1 MYLEPGVPLITDVLK
16 VKEGSGPWEGV
27 KHKRSHG
34 SISEKRKALLG
45 ESIPLYCIMQI
56 VTILF
61 LAEPGD

>member
-16 VKEGSGPWEGV
+16 VKEGSGPWEGG

-45 ESIPLYCIMQI
+45 ESIPL
-56 VTILF
+56 
-61 LAEPGD
+61 